1 MSATGNSD
9 PSSSYIGQECEPK
22 LERPEPPIHDSQFRP
37 HMPASVGSM
46 LTFSVELLPFLLR
59 FFFMGDLEMAVLPSA
74 HRSATAS
81 NSPPLPTDEIF
92 ASDFVSIRFC
102 AESNS
107 LRVCFS
113 KTIGVGHGGLN
124 PGSRSSA

>member
-59 FFFMGDLEMAVLPSA
+59 FFFYGGPGDG
-74 HRSATAS
+74 SATKCS
-81 NSPPLPTDEIF
+81 SISHGQQQSPSP
-92 ASDFVSIRFC
+92 
-102 AESNS
+102 
-107 LRVCFS
+107 
-113 KTIGVGHGGLN
+113 H
-124 PGSRSSA
+124 